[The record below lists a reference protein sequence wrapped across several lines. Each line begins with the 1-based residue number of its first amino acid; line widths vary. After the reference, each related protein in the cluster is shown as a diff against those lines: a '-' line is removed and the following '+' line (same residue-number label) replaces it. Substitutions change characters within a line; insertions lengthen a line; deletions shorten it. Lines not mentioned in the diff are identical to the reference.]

1 MKKVSEFL
9 WKPDLLGAYKP
20 CKKYS
25 SGKDV
30 KVIASNNKRKNAVDA
45 YKQALA
51 ELFACGVDV
60 TVLPSQKAPG
70 HSENTVRVPE
80 KAVEES
86 SGFKAEI
93 KIPVQ
98 ANAEPSKPSG
108 KESLVYSGVSAG
120 LPAPLRK
127 RFPMTI
133 LICFLKERT

>member
-9 WKPDLLGAYKP
+9 WKPDLLRCLQT
-20 CKKYS
+20 CKNILQ
-25 SGKDV
+25 GKDV

-108 KESLVYSGVSAG
+108 KKVLYTAAFRQVC
-120 LPAPLRK
+120 PAPLRK

-133 LICFLKERT
+133 LICF

>member
-1 MKKVSEFL
+1 M
-9 WKPDLLGAYKP
+9 Y
-20 CKKYS
+20 
-25 SGKDV
+25 
-30 KVIASNNKRKNAVDA
+30 KRKNAVDA

-120 LPAPLRK
+120 LPGTFKKA
-127 RFPMTI
+127 FST
-133 LICFLKERT
+133 